1 MLNILLLTAFFWSL
15 ALAQTK
21 VDDTGFTE
29 GDNEAQDQQ
38 KNWLEQH
45 HRYVFVIVIGVLVL
59 ALLVWYIV
67 RSVKGM
73 RRRLKMEN
81 DNQMQMM
88 RQIAQG
94 QQNSSTV
101 PRQPD
106 HVHPSST
113 QVKSDQDPSSP
124 VTPITPPPRY

>member
-38 KNWLEQH
+38 NNWLEQH

-73 RRRLKMEN
+73 RKRLEH
-81 DNQMQMM
+81 DNEKQLYM
-88 RQIAQG
+88 I
-94 QQNSSTV
+94 QQATAGGYHSPINETIPVSQAYQKFDSTANA
-101 PRQPD
+101 PMYQ
-106 HVHPSST
+106 H
-113 QVKSDQDPSSP
+113 
-124 VTPITPPPRY
+124 RY